1 MKKVVIVGSA
11 KLQNNINYWKEKF
24 SNNNYEILDYPKAIE
39 KERFME
45 LYPNVHKE
53 FFENITKT
61 DMLFIMNEDKN
72 GITGYIGAESFAEL
86 AFGLTQNLLYNKN
99 IELVI
104 LKMPSPEV
112 QCYDEIYLWL
122 KLGWIKLYKE
132 EKE

>member
-53 FFENITKT
+53 FFEK
-61 DMLFIMNEDKN
+61 
-72 GITGYIGAESFAEL
+72 
-86 AFGLTQNLLYNKN
+86 
-99 IELVI
+99 
-104 LKMPSPEV
+104 
-112 QCYDEIYLWL
+112 
-122 KLGWIKLYKE
+122 
-132 EKE
+132 

>member
-45 LYPNVHKE
+45 LYPNVHKK

-61 DMLFIMNEDKN
+61 DMLFIMMKIRMEKLD
-72 GITGYIGAESFAEL
+72 ILE
-86 AFGLTQNLLYNKN
+86 QNLLQN
-99 IELVI
+99 
-104 LKMPSPEV
+104 
-112 QCYDEIYLWL
+112 
-122 KLGWIKLYKE
+122 
-132 EKE
+132 